1 MTRDM
6 LLALGAVMAGATQ
19 LSLPGS
25 SFGYGELFLVLW
37 ILLSIGRILAGGRA
51 VLTPALT
58 KLAGFWLVM
67 TVALAFGTVVA
78 YFTSILYSTGLVHD
92 TEAYLLLACITCL
105 AAAEPDA
112 GRHLRRSAWWVIAI
126 ANATLAIQVAQ
137 GWGWFPPANVELW
150 YWDRFRGWSEN
161 PNQLALYCA
170 IYGTLALHLATTTSN
185 GWARFLGIASVFF
198 TFYVGRLTKSD
209 AYLYTSIL
217 TYLTFLGLRIRTW
230 LKTSGNKVSLSRQA
244 VLLLLIGSLPM
255 AVSITPYILSEANT
269 LENFAKSLT
278 KDNGGEATAETAELR
293 LYLWGAALEEGA
305 QSGSMGLG
313 PGPHV
318 NRPPT
323 WQRQFDFLTRPFEA
337 HNTILD
343 LYTQGGVI
351 SVLALA
357 WLVGTAIMSAWR
369 AKLDALLALMVSIV
383 IFSMP
388 HLIIR
393 HPIVW
398 FALTLCLVAGRPR
411 EFAPRFEP
419 IRVV

>member
-1 MTRDM
+1 MTRDA

-37 ILLSIGRILAGGRA
+37 IMLSIGRILAGGRT
-51 VLTPALT
+51 VLTLALT

-67 TVALAFGTVVA
+67 TVALAFGTIVA
-78 YFTSILYSTGLVHD
+78 YFTSILYATGLVHD

-112 GRHLRRSAWWVIAI
+112 DRHLRRSAWWLIAI
-126 ANATLAIQVAQ
+126 ANVTLAIQVVQ
-137 GWGWFPPANVELW
+137 GWGWLPQAGIELW

-170 IYGTLALHLATTTSN
+170 IFGTLALHLATTTRN
-185 GWARFLGIASVFF
+185 GWGRLLGIASVFF

-217 TYLTFLGLRIRTW
+217 TCLTFVGLRIRTW
-230 LKTSGNKVSLSRQA
+230 LKTAGNKVSLSRQA
-244 VLLLLIGSLPM
+244 LLLLLIGSFPM
-255 AVSITPYILSEANT
+255 AVSITPYVLSEANT
-269 LENFAKSLT
+269 LESFAKSLT

-293 LYLWGAALEEGA
+293 LYLWSAALEKGV

-318 NRPPT
+318 SRPAT
-323 WQRQFDFLTRPFEA
+323 WERQFDFLTRPFEA

-343 LYTQGGVI
+343 LYTQGGAI

-357 WLVGTAIMSAWR
+357 WLVGVAIMSAWR

-398 FALTLCLVAGRPR
+398 FALTLCLVAGTPR
-411 EFAPRFEP
+411 EFAPRLEP
-419 IRVV
+419 IRVA